1 MSFSSF
7 GASAFKTDLNLDNFS
22 KYTGST
28 GLNAT
33 KFPAADTK
41 NWASTFDPKGPF
53 STSFNSAVYNGDLL
67 SAFAQG
73 QNTDAWTFITA
84 PGSVNYTQNS
94 DVQRVELF
102 GTNAPPVTV
111 ASVGMRDLSL
121 SDALME
127 GFTLGKSVQPHIDR
141 LENLMD
147 VTLDQEGFVS
157 VPVYEVF
164 SGPGGSGKSYGLY
177 VIEQVEIDEQM
188 RDTAGMATRA
198 MVSLSLKQ
206 VPQYQVGTG
215 VDQAG
220 ASTGGGAITPSTTQA
235 AKQASTVAQGNA
247 GKSVAS
253 AAAAAGGGAAANST
267 PASAAAAP
275 GSRLVTR
282 GQ

>member
-7 GASAFKTDLNLDNFS
+7 GTSAFKTGLNLDNFS
-22 KYTGST
+22 KYTGLT
-28 GLNAT
+28 GLDTT
-33 KFPAADTK
+33 KFPTVDTK
-41 NWASTFDPKGPF
+41 DWASTFDPKGPF

-111 ASVGMRDLSL
+111 ASVGMRDLTL
-121 SDALME
+121 SEALME
-127 GFTLGKSVQPHIDR
+127 GFTLGKSIQPHIDR

-164 SGPGGSGKSYGLY
+164 SGPEGGGKSYGLY

-198 MVSLSLKQ
+198 TVGLSLTTIHAWNTHWACTKLLRRR
-206 VPQYQVGTG
+206 
-215 VDQAG
+215 D
-220 ASTGGGAITPSTTQA
+220 PSM
-235 AKQASTVAQGNA
+235 SNHV
-247 GKSVAS
+247 
-253 AAAAAGGGAAANST
+253 
-267 PASAAAAP
+267 
-275 GSRLVTR
+275 
-282 GQ
+282 